1 MAETENNKANSNFG
15 SKKDKLKG
23 FFNRKVLLGVTA
35 LLLCIIVIAVCSFI
49 PFIIEPKN
57 WQTSEFLTNELIICA
72 VVIITM
78 ISAMFIGQTGNAQQD
93 KSRIAKARSK
103 FFITVEKIT
112 DLNAFSQWVKKVL
125 QPKDIRASK
134 ERKMRYAG
142 IEDYSVLDLEYAE
155 INSLLETPQKYNN
168 RFYKGLSKEQIK
180 VVINIKKGG
189 DNIELVEPEYYLSV
203 KNLIDTRTITERSS
217 KEGLKKSLYLI
228 RSIISKLLLTIVV
241 AMIFASLMRDLSQSV
256 DVAKAAQ
263 TFASRIWSMFSSVF
277 MGYLVGCQMNDIDA
291 EYIEMRIA
299 VQNMFLQDKE
309 FKPMDQQEE
318 AKQAFIERVKK
329 ENTLQLENNLNKIG
343 MKG

>member
-1 MAETENNKANSNFG
+1 MAEIENNKANSNFG

-263 TFASRIWSMFSSVF
+263 TFSSRIWSMFSSVF

-318 AKQAFIERVKK
+318 AKQEFIERVKK

>member
-1 MAETENNKANSNFG
+1 MAEIENNKANSNFG

>member
-23 FFNRKVLLGVTA
+23 LFNRKVFLGVTA
-35 LLLCIIVIAVCSFI
+35 LLLCIVVIAVCSFV
-49 PFIIEPKN
+49 PFIVEPNN
-57 WQTSEFLTNELIICA
+57 WKTSEFLTNELIICA
-72 VVIITM
+72 VVIISM

-103 FFITVEKIT
+103 FFISVEKIT
-112 DLNAFSQWVKKVL
+112 DLNGFNQWVKKVL

-142 IEDYSVLDLEYAE
+142 IEDYTVLDLEYAE
-155 INSLLETPQKYNN
+155 IRSLLETPQKYNN

-217 KEGLKKSLYLI
+217 KEGLKKSLYLA

-256 DVAKAAQ
+256 DGAKAAQ
-263 TFASRIWSMFSSVF
+263 TFASRIWSMFTSVF